1 MLNRNSKKLS
11 ELVDE
16 IPAVHNTPEIR
27 IECDDREKFEII
39 EKVVKNQKIANKDFI
54 DIDGIRVND
63 KGGWWLLR
71 ASNTQ
76 PAIVARCESSTIALY
91 SKRKCKK

>member
-1 MLNRNSKKLS
+1 MKTQKNFL

-16 IPAVHNTPEIR
+16 IPAVYNTPEIR

-39 EKVVKNQKIANKDFI
+39 EKVVKNQKIADKDFI

-76 PAIVARCESSTIALY
+76 PSNSCKGVNLLQLKAY
-91 SKRKCKK
+91 SKRKC